1 MLEVILDTE
10 TTGLSNTEKHRIV
23 EIGCIELNNQIPTNN
38 IFHEYINPQRPVS
51 EEAYKVHGY
60 SDKFL
65 SDKKTFSE
73 IAESFLDFISGKKLI
88 IHNAPFDLSF
98 LNYEMKLL
106 KKKEIDKKNVI
117 DTLEMA
123 RIKYPGSQNSLDA
136 LCKRLN
142 IDNSKRKKHT
152 ALVDCHLLKEIYV
165 NLIDQKE
172 PKFDLDNIEN
182 IEIFDSKFNK
192 NINKKNNIS
201 REIIRPSNKELELHK
216 KYLKSHLPKN
226 YYN

>member
-10 TTGLSNTEKHRIV
+10 TTGLLSAEKHRIV

-38 IFHEYINPQRPVS
+38 IFHEYINPQRSVS
-51 EEAYKVHGY
+51 KEAYKIHGY

-65 SDKKTFSE
+65 SDKKTFAE
-73 IAESFLDFISGKKLI
+73 IAESFLDFINGKKLV

-98 LNYEMKLL
+98 LNYEMKIIQ
-106 KKKEIDKKNVI
+106 KKEIDKKNVI

-123 RIKYPGSQNSLDA
+123 RVKYPGSQNSLDA
-136 LCKRLN
+136 LCKRFN
-142 IDNSKRKKHT
+142 IDNSARKKHT

-172 PKFDLDNIEN
+172 PKFNLEN
-182 IEIFDSKFNK
+182 IEIIDSKFIK
-192 NINKKNNIS
+192 NTNKNNIPK
-201 REIIRPSNKELELHK
+201 EIIKPSNEELQLHK

>member
-10 TTGLSNTEKHRIV
+10 TTGLSSSEKHRIV

-38 IFHEYINPQRPVS
+38 IFHEYINPQRSVS
-51 EEAYKVHGY
+51 EEAFKIHGY
-60 SDKFL
+60 SDNFL
-65 SDKKTFSE
+65 SNKKTFAE
-73 IAESFLDFISGKKLI
+73 IVESFLNFINGKKLI

-98 LNYEMKLL
+98 LNYEMRLL

-123 RIKYPGSQNSLDA
+123 RTKYPGSQNSLDA
-136 LCKRLN
+136 LCKRFN

-152 ALVDCHLLKEIYV
+152 ALIDCHLLKEIYI

-172 PKFDLDNIEN
+172 PKFNLENAETNDAGFNNNSSQKSKKSKKIIKPSEEELLKHKTFLKTDLPRNY
-182 IEIFDSKFNK
+182 FN
-192 NINKKNNIS
+192 
-201 REIIRPSNKELELHK
+201 
-216 KYLKSHLPKN
+216 
-226 YYN
+226 